1 MSKLSD
7 TWHNIRSG
15 FDINKMKRDPLGS
28 IAKLGA
34 IYGLGTSIYGAI
46 DPTGAASTAKWMRR
60 GFGLYDDPVAKSP
73 NRYAGKQNF
82 TNRRITSPGAKPKV
96 PTMLQNR
103 GSTSGSKGFLERA
116 EGFLEKGVKGVGG
129 FFASPLEFGRDLND
143 WYNGKKSWND
153 VRDTNFGWMKDKKTF
168 LDNMNLLS
176 GGGKGGGGGGRP
188 RPTND
193 RTSRIRSGMR
203 DFTAPTASISSPG
216 QTSAY
221 RQGGVSQALIA
232 GSINPQ
238 TLAMLRYG
246 SGNVQ
251 GAQARNINLSSV
263 EGIKTSLSRSLP
275 TTVAV

>member
-34 IYGLGTSIYGAI
+34 IYGLGTSIYGAVA
-46 DPTGAASTAKWMRR
+46 PESAASTAKWMRR
-60 GFGLYDDPVAKSP
+60 GFGLYDDPVSRQGQGYFDKSGKKIDLKIQDP
-73 NRYAGKQNF
+73 KAG
-82 TNRRITSPGAKPKV
+82 R
-96 PTMLQNR
+96 
-103 GSTSGSKGFLERA
+103 GFLERQ
-116 EGFLEKGVKGVGG
+116 VRSVGG

>member
-15 FDINKMKRDPLGS
+15 FDINKMKRDPWGS
-28 IAKLGA
+28 IAKLTA
-34 IYGLGTSIYGAI
+34 IYGLGSTLYGAI
-46 DPTGAASTAKWMRR
+46 DPTGAASTAKWMRG
-60 GFGLYDDPVAKSP
+60 GFGLYDDTPTSKQGSGYKGKEQWAYRGGDRGTGKPSSP
-73 NRYAGKQNF
+73 TYNLKGYADYKD
-82 TNRRITSPGAKPKV
+82 PKAG
-96 PTMLQNR
+96 R
-103 GSTSGSKGFLERA
+103 GFLERQ
-116 EGFLEKGVKGVGG
+116 VRSVGG
-129 FFASPLEFGRDLND
+129 FFASPFEFGRDLNE
-143 WYNGKKSWND
+143 WYNGEKGWDQIYKD
-153 VRDTNFGWMKDKKTF
+153 NFGWMEGKKDF
-168 LDNMNLLS
+168 LENMSLLS
-176 GGGKGGGGGGRP
+176 GRGGGGGGRP

-203 DFTAPTASISSPG
+203 DFTAPTANISSPG

-238 TLAMLRYG
+238 TLAMIRYG

-263 EGIKTSLSRSLP
+263 EGIKTSLSRTLP